1 MGISA
6 LVDQQ
11 KMPLP
16 ASQSKSHQSL
26 FEVVWLQQ
34 TPRKYVKN
42 EIETLFLDVLVGC
55 LEKVK
60 NIFSQKMVWWPSDCC
75 LRKKITPPWKNLSR
89 NRGWKETQMFEITTS
104 QLLPSD
110 LLIPQMEVTWPLKR
124 SRIKLPKRS
133 RTEEPGRFLIIHH
146 HVSLVTRPSIKSNDF
161 RLGGKYSRGVG
172 IAGPISQ
179 R

>member
-26 FEVVWLQQ
+26 FEVFWLQQ

-75 LRKKITPPWKNLSR
+75 LRKKNHTTLKEFKPKSGVKRNSNVWNYHQPASSKWPFDSPNGGHLAPEKVKNKTPKKVTNGRTWKV
-89 NRGWKETQMFEITTS
+89 
-104 QLLPSD
+104 SD
-110 LLIPQMEVTWPLKR
+110 
-124 SRIKLPKRS
+124 
-133 RTEEPGRFLIIHH
+133 
-146 HVSLVTRPSIKSNDF
+146 
-161 RLGGKYSRGVG
+161 YSPPCFSCDK
-172 IAGPISQ
+172 A
-179 R
+179 

>member
-26 FEVVWLQQ
+26 FEVFWLQQ

-60 NIFSQKMVWWPSDCC
+60 NIFSQKMV
-75 LRKKITPPWKNLSR
+75 
-89 NRGWKETQMFEITTS
+89 
-104 QLLPSD
+104 
-110 LLIPQMEVTWPLKR
+110 
-124 SRIKLPKRS
+124 
-133 RTEEPGRFLIIHH
+133 
-146 HVSLVTRPSIKSNDF
+146 
-161 RLGGKYSRGVG
+161 
-172 IAGPISQ
+172 
-179 R
+179 